1 MVKLKKSKINDQN
14 KKDVE
19 IEVRQGQN
27 WTQLKV

>member
-27 WTQLKV
+27 